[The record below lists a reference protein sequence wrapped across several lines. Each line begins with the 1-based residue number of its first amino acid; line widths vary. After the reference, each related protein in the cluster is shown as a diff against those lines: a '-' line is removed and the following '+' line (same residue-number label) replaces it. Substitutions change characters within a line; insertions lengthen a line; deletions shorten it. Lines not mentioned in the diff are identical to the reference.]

1 MKVICC
7 TVIALCLTF
16 ALSAETPAPVRV
28 AGGSVQGVLEDD
40 LTVYKGIPFAA
51 PPVGDLRWRA
61 PQPVAKWPGVLNA
74 DGKGETSVA
83 DIGIFQVQNGEF
95 VQLYTGSV
103 VDGDVVLT
111 PYEAPAAEMPTEATM
126 EAAVE
131 PTEEMMATEAATEAA
146 PMAEMTPEAT
156 AAS

>member
-1 MKVICC
+1 M
-7 TVIALCLTF
+7 
-16 ALSAETPAPVRV
+16 PD
-28 AGGSVQGVLEDD
+28 GS
-40 LTVYKGIPFAA
+40 
-51 PPVGDLRWRA
+51 
-61 PQPVAKWPGVLNA
+61 
-74 DGKGETSVA
+74 GETSVA

-111 PYEAPAAEMPTEATM
+111 PYEAPVAEMTAEATM

-131 PTEEMMATEAATEAA
+131 PTEEMMATEAVTEAA